1 MNDDYEKYLPVT
13 DMSEIQIH
21 ENKWEYYDVLDNIKY
36 FKIMNIDRNITV
48 FNKDILLRIGSDK
61 RFEISPNIHRV
72 NKFNPA

>member
-1 MNDDYEKYLPVT
+1 
-13 DMSEIQIH
+13 
-21 ENKWEYYDVLDNIKY
+21 
-36 FKIMNIDRNITV
+36 MNIDRNIPV